1 MIGRAIREWRDFG
14 SLEKRIVQPQKF
26 NVRRSLLIRH
36 ECAAGARGC
45 ALPISANHGER
56 MRSASATER
65 ALASFMTSDGTQ
77 IGKRSSLD
85 WWFPLALC
93 SSHTLASCS
102 SRNREPSL
110 TNAGHRRRCTY
121 VILPSTS
128 LQTRTLGL
136 SQIAFVARRISFPF
150 GWPHQLPRM
159 GPPTIDSARFG
170 RGPRAAWRT
179 TP

>member
-1 MIGRAIREWRDFG
+1 MFYVYLSRTIWRNSIRCTWRDILHD
-14 SLEKRIVQPQKF
+14 SV
-26 NVRRSLLIRH
+26 ST
-36 ECAAGARGC
+36 CAARVH
-45 ALPISANHGER
+45 ALPTSDNHGER
-56 MRSASATER
+56 MLSASATES

-77 IGKRSSLD
+77 IGKRSRLD
-85 WWFPLALC
+85 WWAPLAVC

-110 TNAGHRRRCTY
+110 INAGHRRRCTY

-136 SQIAFVARRISFPF
+136 SQIASAARKISFPF

-159 GPPTIDSARFG
+159 GPPTIASARFG

-179 TP
+179 IP